1 MSFGVEGKWTY
12 GPCMGD
18 GILILAVTQGMIIGP
33 MHLMEQ
39 LVLQKF
45 TGWNYEPCQRQS
57 TGRIFIPCTIQ
68 IGSPRIPNDF
78 SYGI

>member
-45 TGWNYEPCQRQS
+45 TGWNYEPCQR
-57 TGRIFIPCTIQ
+57 
-68 IGSPRIPNDF
+68 
-78 SYGI
+78 